1 MKQYPDTTP
10 SFPVKIRL
18 AWISKVALWA
28 GGLMLSGGLVYLQG
42 MFASHVEVQT
52 AVAPLATRIEVK
64 AAVAD
69 AVDTLPTRGEMEST
83 VKAAMEPM
91 LRAVKNM
98 DGISNRVS
106 NLEEAKVQASTERAI
121 MSQQLQSISNEQSSQ
136 GATLMSIVSSQN
148 RILDRLDRLA
158 EKK

>member
-18 AWISKVALWA
+18 AWIGKVALWA

-42 MFASHVEVQT
+42 MFASHAEVQT
-52 AVAPLATRIEVK
+52 AVAPLATRIEVQ

-69 AVDTLPTRGEMEST
+69 AVDTLPTRGEMENT
-83 VKAAMEPM
+83 VKSAIEPILRVVKSMEGM
-91 LRAVKNM
+91 TT
-98 DGISNRVS
+98 RVS
-106 NLEEAKVQASTERAI
+106 MLEDAKIQASAERSV
-121 MSQQLQSISNEQSSQ
+121 MSVQLQAISNEQSSQ
-136 GATLMSIVSSQN
+136 RATLLSIVSSQN